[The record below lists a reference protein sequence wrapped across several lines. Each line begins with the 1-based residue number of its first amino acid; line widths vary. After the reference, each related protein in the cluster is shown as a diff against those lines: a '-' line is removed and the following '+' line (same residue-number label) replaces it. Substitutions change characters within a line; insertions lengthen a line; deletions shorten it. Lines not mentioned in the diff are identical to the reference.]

1 MVEVKRRSYDASG
14 RRERAER
21 SRRAIVAAAGELFR
35 QLGYRR
41 TTMAGVAERAGVSA
55 ETVYKAFGTKTALVK
70 AVFDRVIAGDDEPV
84 PIARRTG
91 AQAIRAEPDVRAK
104 IAMYAREMAQ
114 RQQRAAWVQILVRDG
129 RHVDDEL
136 GEVWRR
142 LLAERLTGMTM
153 LGQHLLDTGALR
165 AGIDLEE
172 VRDVLWTY
180 IAVEL
185 YELLVLERGWPLDR
199 YTEWIA
205 NAIAAALLPAPQ
217 P

>member
-1 MVEVKRRSYDASG
+1 MAEVKRRGYDASG

-21 SRRAIVAAAGELFR
+21 SRRATVAAAGELFQ

-41 TTMAGVAERAGVSA
+41 TTIAGVAERAGVSA
-55 ETVYKAFGTKTALVK
+55 ETVYKAFGSKTALVK

-84 PIARRTG
+84 PVARRP
-91 AQAIRAEPDVRAK
+91 AADAMRAEPDARVK
-104 IAMYAREMAQ
+104 IAMYARNMAR
-114 RQQRAAWVQILVRDG
+114 RQQRAAWVQILIRDG

-136 GEVWRR
+136 DEVWQRV
-142 LLAERLTGMTM
+142 LAERLTGMTM
-153 LGQHLLDTGALR
+153 LGQHLLDTGGLR
-165 AGIDLEE
+165 AGIGLEE

-199 YTEWIA
+199 YADWIT
-205 NAIAAALLPAPQ
+205 NAITAALL
-217 P
+217 